1 MTKKFTG
8 LHMLTVMILF
18 FGTVIAVNVVM
29 ARYALT
35 TFGGT
40 VVDNSYVASQEYNGW
55 LAKARAQKALGW
67 KTEFV
72 VDSDRRVE
80 VISRDAKAPIVG
92 ASVSGV
98 ARHPLGRLPDVG
110 LSFVSSGEGRYRTLQ
125 ALPAGRW
132 SVHLTIRRGGDE
144 ARLIE
149 TLG

>member
-8 LHMLTVMILF
+8 RHMLTAMLLF

-29 ARYALT
+29 ARFALT

-67 KTEFV
+67 ETDFV
-72 VDSDRRVE
+72 VDADRRIE
-80 VISRDAKAPIVG
+80 VTSRDAKALIEG
-92 ASVSGV
+92 ARVSGI
-98 ARHPLGRLPDVG
+98 ARHPLGRMPDLG
-110 LSFVSSGEGRYRTLQ
+110 LRFVSMGEGRYRTLEK
-125 ALPAGRW
+125 LPAGRW
-132 SVHLTIRRGGDE
+132 DVHLTIRRGGDE